1 MRLGLLVAM
10 LALVCGTTTACATG
24 LSGAAVGT
32 PPPPAKPATTT
43 PTGPPQFGGPLNLL
57 SNGTFTAGTDPW
69 MPSGADLQVASTPH
83 PTALLVRPATPGSYF
98 ATRAVVMWTP
108 SKGQRY
114 SLGLWVRGSRDL
126 VGSRVQ
132 IGLGAVKRTGPKQG
146 VWVNVAEKH
155 PVLAS
160 HWRHFF
166 IRGKVPIAG
175 ALNVTAVV
183 GAQAR
188 SKYSWLALDGV
199 AAKLVQPVAKPA
211 RSRSPKVGHP
221 G

>member
-1 MRLGLLVAM
+1 MLL
-10 LALVCGTTTACATG
+10 LLCGTTTACATG
-24 LSGAAVGT
+24 LSGAAVGS
-32 PPPPAKPATTT
+32 PPPTNAASTTT
-43 PTGPPQFGGPLNLL
+43 AGPPQFGGPLNLL
-57 SNGTFTAGTDPW
+57 PNGTFTAGTTPW
-69 MPSGADLQVASTPH
+69 EPSEAGLQVTSTPH

-98 ATRAVVMWTP
+98 ATRAVVQWTP

-114 SLGLWVRGSRDL
+114 SFGVWVRASPDL

-132 IGLGAVKRTGPKQG
+132 VGLGAVKRTGPNQG
-146 VWVNVAEKH
+146 VWVKVAEKH

-175 ALNVTAVV
+175 ALNISAVV
-183 GAQAR
+183 GVQAK

-199 AAKLVQPVAKPA
+199 AAKLVSPVAKPA
-211 RSRSPKVGHP
+211 RARSPKAKDQG
-221 G
+221 